1 MMIGR
6 RLHSISTDRIGDDIH
21 DLCDVRSDELSSE
34 DRMEWIIGRKRMS
47 VSMNERRIEWEQ
59 KTK

>member
-1 MMIGR
+1 MMTGGR
-6 RLHSISTDRIGDDIH
+6 EYSISTDRIGDDIH

-34 DRMEWIIGRKRMS
+34 DGMEWIIGRKRMN
-47 VSMNERRIEWEQ
+47 VSMSDRRVEWEQ